1 MSDRT
6 VERLARYAAHLTFV
20 DLPAEVVHQTK
31 RVLIDS
37 LGCGLGAVQSEPA
50 RIIRELAGSRGG
62 EEQATLL
69 GTDTR
74 TTPDWVAFHNGT
86 LVRYLDFNDAYT
98 GSHPS
103 DNFAAVLAA
112 AEAYGASGQ
121 ALIAGCALAYEVQGA
136 WADTFSLGEDAWDQT
151 VYACSSMPLG
161 VGKVMGLDEEQL
173 AEALRISVVSG
184 IALNETRRG
193 RLSHWKAAA
202 VPNVGRNAV
211 VAALLARGGFTGPD
225 AVYEGAQGFFAGITR
240 RPLELAPLAGE
251 GGNAKPFRILES
263 RIKRFPSVIY
273 SQTAIEGALE
283 ARAALGIQRGDDVRD
298 VHVGASAHA
307 IASMAGHPSRWQPET
322 RETADHSLPFLIAC
336 ALEHGTVEPS
346 HFTDAELHA
355 PRMVALMQRVRADED
370 AACQEAWPEASPS
383 LVTVETTDGRRHT
396 ARVTYH
402 LGHARRPVADGD
414 VEAKFRGLARDVLSD
429 AQQSAALEALWRVD
443 QASDLRRLLALFAA
457 PSSGA

>member
-6 VERLARYAAHLTFV
+6 VERLASYAANLTFA

-37 LGCGLGAVQSEPA
+37 LGCAVGALASEPA
-50 RIIRELAGSRGG
+50 RIIRELAVSFAG
-62 EEQATLL
+62 ERRATLL
-69 GTDTR
+69 GTDAR
-74 TTPDWVAFHNGT
+74 CSPDWAAFHNGT

-103 DNFAAVLAA
+103 DNFAPVLAA
-112 AEAYGASGQ
+112 AEANGASGRE
-121 ALIAGCALAYEVQGA
+121 LITGCVLAYEVQAA

-161 VGKVMGLDEEQL
+161 VGKVMGLDEAQL

-202 VPNVGRNAV
+202 VPNAGRNAV
-211 VAALLARGGFTGPD
+211 VAALLARSGFSGPD

-251 GGNAKPFRILES
+251 GGNAHPFRIMES

-283 ARAALGIQRGDDVRD
+283 ARAVLGIRDADDVRD
-298 VHVGASAHA
+298 VHVGASEHA
-307 IASMAGHPSRWQPET
+307 ITSMAGHPSRWQPET

-336 ALEHGTVEPS
+336 ALEHGAVEPA
-346 HFTDAELHA
+346 HFTDDELRKPGTAEL
-355 PRMVALMQRVRADED
+355 MQKVRASEDE
-370 AACQEAWPEASPS
+370 ACQAAWPEASPS
-383 LVTVETTDGRRHT
+383 VVTVETTDGRRHT
-396 ARVTYH
+396 AKVTYH
-402 LGHARRPVADGD
+402 LGHARRPVADAD
-414 VEAKFRGLARDVLSD
+414 IEAKFRGLARGSLSE
-429 AQQSAALEALWRVD
+429 AQQNAAIKALWDLD
-443 QASDLRRLLALFAA
+443 QTSDLRGVLNLFATA
-457 PSSGA
+457 TARA